1 MVPLRPVAFSL
12 LAEQFKRSSYHR
24 HWGMIDA
31 GENPKLPLEG
41 YVERRR
47 FVGRRRKKPQTSR
60 ESGRSL
66 RHRRSFAFPISDI
79 AIAEQHD
86 ELARECLAQH
96 DPIDWTIGEPVRKLL
111 CLRGEGVAT
120 GTRCNCTAK
129 AGFRHE
135 EHETMHELTAAGEP
149 NDVVVIVCQTEI
161 VPHGAEQPFDGGECP
176 FRFRKD
182 SPRGIEHVAERIR
195 VLWVVL
201 LGELWRKHN
210 GIQHLKLGSR
220 DIAGLTSGLWF
231 AAVHDEHDAG
241 FGREGWRTAEPHG
254 DRMMRTR
261 IREHKAAGRLTRD
274 VRGDAGLTRC
284 DPATADDDEREHQK
298 SPYSEAGHVLDP
310 TCNYSVGGSS

>member
-1 MVPLRPVAFSL
+1 
-12 LAEQFKRSSYHR
+12 
-24 HWGMIDA
+24 MIDA
-31 GENPKLPLEG
+31 GENPKLPLEW
-41 YVERRR
+41 YVKRHR
-47 FVGRRRKKPQTSR
+47 FVGRRGKKPQASARIGSFPAPSDAASRSLSVISRSPSNTTSSR
-60 ESGRSL
+60 ENALLSTIRS
-66 RHRRSFAFPISDI
+66 
-79 AIAEQHD
+79 
-86 ELARECLAQH
+86 
-96 DPIDWTIGEPVRKLL
+96 IGPSASPYGNFV
-111 CLRGEGVAT
+111 CPRGEGVAT
-120 GTRCNCTAK
+120 GTRCHCTAK

-135 EHETMHELTAAGEP
+135 DHETMHELTAAGEP
-149 NDVVVIVCQTEI
+149 NDVVVIACQTEI
-161 VPHGAEQPFDGGECP
+161 VPHGVEQPFDGGECP

-182 SPRGIEHVAERIR
+182 SPRGIEHVAERIC

-201 LGELWRKHN
+201 LGELWGKHN
-210 GIQHLKLGSR
+210 GIQDLKLGSR

-254 DRMMRTR
+254 DRMTRTR